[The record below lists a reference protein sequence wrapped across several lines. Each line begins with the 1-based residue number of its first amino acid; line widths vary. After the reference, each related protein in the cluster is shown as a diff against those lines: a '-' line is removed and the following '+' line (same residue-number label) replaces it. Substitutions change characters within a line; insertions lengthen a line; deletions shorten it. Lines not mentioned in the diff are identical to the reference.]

1 MSTAGDA
8 GGLVARL
15 PAFKR
20 LRMTARPRRIPFVQQ
35 LTDTEC
41 GVACLAMVL
50 AYLGKSVARDDVRGV
65 LAAGRDGT
73 TARKMILAAQ
83 HFGLRAR
90 AVKLKLEALAH
101 LAPGAILHWGFN
113 HFVVFERVG
122 GRGVD
127 IVDPA
132 VGGRRVPLEEVSRLF
147 TGVALVFEP
156 SERFEPGAAAKGRRP
171 VHQVLL
177 ASGSWARIFTTSFF
191 LQLLALAFPLLTGAV
206 VDRVVPRADRHLL
219 LVVSAGLASIVCFHF
234 LASMVRSHL
243 LLKLRAV
250 FDARMTAS
258 FLDHLISLPYA
269 FFQRRSAG
277 DLMMR
282 LNSNT
287 TIREILTAGV
297 LSALLDGAM
306 VLLYL
311 VLLLLVSATLGA
323 VVIAL
328 GALQI
333 AAVLLVRP
341 KQKEINATLLTKQ
354 ARLQGYQIE
363 MLAGMETLKGMGCEQ
378 RAEVHWSDLFVEVLN
393 TSLRSGRLSALS
405 ESVSATVSMG
415 APLIVLLIGASQV
428 LSGALSLGSML
439 ALNTFAVGLLNPLSS
454 LVATAAQLQLLDG
467 YAERIDEVIRAPV
480 EQEPT
485 AARAPHQL
493 RGAIELDRVSF
504 RYGPLEPLVVDDVSV
519 RVAPGQLVAIVGRS
533 GSGKSTLASLLLG
546 LYVPSSGR
554 VLYDGANLRE
564 LELRSVRR
572 QLGIVS
578 QRPYLFGT
586 SIRDNIAFS
595 DPDLP
600 FEAVQRAAERAQIHD
615 EIAEMP
621 MGYETLLLDGG
632 GSLSGGQRQRV
643 ALARALVREP
653 AILLLDEATSALDAI
668 TERKVQEQLASLR
681 CTRIVIAHRLSTIR
695 DADVILV
702 MDQGRLVER
711 GTHAELLA
719 QQGLYAELIA
729 GQLAAHEEVI

>member
-1 MSTAGDA
+1 MTAAGDT
-8 GGLVARL
+8 GGLAARL

-50 AYLGKSVARDDVRGV
+50 AYLGKSVGREEVRAV

-73 TARKMILAAQ
+73 SARKIVQAAQ

-101 LAPGAILHWGFN
+101 LAPGAILHWDFN
-113 HFVVFERVG
+113 HFVVFERLG

-132 VGGRRVPLEEVSRLF
+132 VGGRRVPLEEASRLF

-156 SERFEPGAAAKGRRP
+156 SERFEPRAAAKGRRP

-219 LVVSAGLASIVCFHF
+219 LVVSVGLASIVCFHF

-243 LLKLRAV
+243 LLKLRAI

-258 FLDHLISLPYA
+258 FLDHLISLSYA

-311 VLLLLVSATLGA
+311 FLLLLVSATLGA

-341 KQKEINATLLTKQ
+341 KQKEINAALLTKQ

-546 LYVPSSGR
+546 LYAPSSGR

-615 EIAEMP
+615 EIAKMP

-681 CTRIVIAHRLSTIR
+681 CTRVVIAHRLSTIR

-711 GTHAELLA
+711 GTHAELLV

>member
-1 MSTAGDA
+1 MTTAGDA

-15 PAFKR
+15 PALKR

-50 AYLGKSVARDDVRGV
+50 AYLGKSVARDDVRAI

-73 TARKMILAAQ
+73 SARKIVQAAQ

-101 LAPGAILHWGFN
+101 LAPGAILHWDFN
-113 HFVVFERVG
+113 HFVVFERLV

-132 VGGRRVPLEEVSRLF
+132 VGGRRVPLDEVSRLF

-156 SERFEPGAAAKGRRP
+156 SERFEPGAAARGRRP

-219 LVVSAGLASIVCFHF
+219 LVVSVGLASIVCFHF

-269 FFQRRSAG
+269 YFQRRSAG
-277 DLMMR
+277 DLLMR

-287 TIREILTAGV
+287 TIREILTASV

-311 VLLLLVSATLGA
+311 TLLLLLSATLGA
-323 VVIAL
+323 VVLAL
-328 GALQI
+328 GAIQI

-378 RAEVHWSDLFVEVLN
+378 RAEVRWSDLFVEVLN
-393 TSLRSGRLSALS
+393 TSLRGGRLSALS

-428 LSGALSLGSML
+428 LSGELSLGSML
-439 ALNTFAVGLLNPLSS
+439 ALNTFAVGLLDPLSS

-467 YAERIDEVIRAPV
+467 YAERIDDVLRAPI
-480 EQEPT
+480 EQEPS
-485 AARAPHQL
+485 AARASHEL

-519 RVAPGQLVAIVGRS
+519 RVAPGQLVAVVGRS

-546 LYVPSSGR
+546 LYAPSSGR

-572 QLGIVS
+572 QLGIVA

-600 FEAVQRAAERAQIHD
+600 FEAIQRAAERAQIHD
-615 EIAEMP
+615 EIVKMP

-668 TERKVQEQLASLR
+668 TERKVQEQLARLR

-702 MDQGRLVER
+702 MDKGRIVER

-719 QQGLYAELIA
+719 RQGLYAELIA
-729 GQLAAHEEVI
+729 GQLAAREQGA